1 MMKTNLAGLVSPG
14 RSSWI
19 AVVLRMFVD
28 RPTSRYNGNDMAT
41 DTAERILD
49 AAHALLAN
57 RGYAAF
63 SYADIAEQLKVSKAT
78 IHHHFPLKEYLA
90 IAVLRRHRY
99 RLVENL
105 AALDASVAA
114 PLERL
119 RLYMRHWETCIRKQT
134 EPMCIAALLGA
145 ELPSLPLEVAK
156 ETGLHFI
163 ALHGWLKKTMELGL
177 KQKSMHIA
185 QTASTEA
192 DVVMATVHGAMVSAR
207 AYPSSKVFGQIVDAM
222 LARLSLAQ

>member
-1 MMKTNLAGLVSPG
+1 
-14 RSSWI
+14 
-19 AVVLRMFVD
+19 
-28 RPTSRYNGNDMAT
+28 MAA

-49 AAHALLAN
+49 TAHALIAD

-63 SYADIAEQLKVSKAT
+63 SYADIAEQIKVSKAT
-78 IHHHFPLKEYLA
+78 IHHHFSSKEDLA
-90 IAVLRRHRY
+90 ISVLRRHRL
-99 RLVENL
+99 RLEENL
-105 AALDASVAA
+105 AALDGAVAE

-145 ELPSLPLEVAK
+145 ELPSLPVDVAK

-163 ALHGWLKKTMELGL
+163 ALQGWLQKTMEAGR
-177 KQKSMHIA
+177 KQKTIRLT

-192 DVVMATVHGAMVSAR
+192 EIVMATVHGAMVSAR
-207 AYPSSKVFGQIVDAM
+207 AYPSSKVFGQIVDA
-222 LARLSLAQ
+222 LIWRLSAAR